1 MASKETLEEKSKKW
15 NNGEHTYNEIE
26 QALLN
31 LKPGEKLETII
42 EQLKNCTICPVNN
55 ATCLEFFEIN
65 VIVNGFH
72 PGKPLHQHKILLCP
86 LGVTNINECAL
97 AK

>member
-31 LKPGEKLETII
+31 LKPGEKLGLVM
-42 EQLKNCTICPVNN
+42 EQLKNCTVCTVNN
-55 ATCLEFFEIN
+55 ATCLEFFEFKI
-65 VIVNGFH
+65 IIKGLH
-72 PGKPLHQHKILLCP
+72 PTQPPKEHIIMICP
-86 LGVTNINECAL
+86 LGVTNIDECAL